1 MTNRRPAR
9 QQPAPLGVKPVPPG
23 PPSTPAAPEP
33 SPTLREA
40 ADRLAD
46 LAGRCPEDSTGRTV
60 LTWIADDARAG
71 GRALSGVNLLHA
83 YPPEALV
90 PDEPPRER
98 GLIAVVSTLRDVA
111 VFLPI
116 VLTWLSLWFAFRD
129 FEDAKKG
136 TNFLTLWA
144 SGLGGTAVLL
154 VVVLIGGVILATLWL
169 QRLEWAAERD
179 GSRERLRGQIA
190 GQLAVLT
197 MELAKYAVLE
207 AQAVPAGQLVGIA
220 RDITRSTAELSRTLS
235 DSADRMARIFEPGP
249 EGRFASAID
258 KWTESAAELGA
269 MGRSLTVPHQ
279 LLRDFAALREDLR
292 ADEAAT
298 RESLILLLAELRK
311 AAGSSQEANRVHAT
325 VADEVSETT
334 RKVGVAMQLLS
345 DNSERMYSYMDA
357 LERVLALLQNDRPG
371 GFAPLPMSN
380 ADGPSHGTHNGNGPY
395 GAQGMGAHGHGPGG
409 AGVGAPPPSDSF
421 RPETVGGT
429 PPPRRPGDDWY
440 GEDGQG

>member
-1 MTNRRPAR
+1 MASRKPTRH
-9 QQPAPLGVKPVPPG
+9 QPAPPVPE
-23 PPSTPAAPEP
+23 PAPDSPAPEP
-33 SPTLREA
+33 APPAPDPSDTLRAA

-46 LAGRCPEDSTGRTV
+46 LARECPEDSPGRSV

-71 GRALSGVNLLHA
+71 GRALSGVDLLHA
-83 YPPEALV
+83 YPPDTLV
-90 PDEPPRER
+90 PDEPAGKS

-129 FEDAKKG
+129 FEDAPQG
-136 TNFLTLWA
+136 TNFLTLWS

-154 VVVLIGGVILATLWL
+154 VVVLIGGVVLATLWL

-179 GSRERLRGQIA
+179 ASRERLRGQVA

-220 RDITRSTAELSRTLS
+220 RDITRSTAELSRTMS
-235 DSADRMARIFEPGP
+235 DSADRMEKIFEPGP
-249 EGRFASAID
+249 ESRFVTAID
-258 KWTESAAELGA
+258 KWSESAGELGA

-279 LLRDFAALREDLR
+279 LLRDFARMREDLR
-292 ADEAAT
+292 ADETAT
-298 RESLILLLAELRK
+298 REALTRLLAELRK

-334 RKVGVAMQLLS
+334 RKVGVAMQLLN

-371 GFAPLPMSN
+371 GYGPLPMSN
-380 ADGPSHGTHNGNGPY
+380 SDGLSNGSHNGGRGN
-395 GAQGMGAHGHGPGG
+395 GHGGGSPQPPPETPRPDGG
-409 AGVGAPPPSDSF
+409 A
-421 RPETVGGT
+421 GT

-440 GEDGQG
+440 GQDQG

>member
-1 MTNRRPAR
+1 MASRKPTRH
-9 QQPAPLGVKPVPPG
+9 QPAPPVPE
-23 PPSTPAAPEP
+23 PAPESPAPEP
-33 SPTLREA
+33 APPAPDPSDTLRTA

-46 LAGRCPEDSTGRTV
+46 LAGECPEDSPGRSV

-71 GRALSGVNLLHA
+71 GRALSGVDLLHA
-83 YPPEALV
+83 YPPDTLV
-90 PDEPPRER
+90 PDEPASKS
-98 GLIAVVSTLRDVA
+98 GLIAIVSTLRDVA

-129 FEDAKKG
+129 FEDAPKG
-136 TNFLTLWA
+136 TNFLTLWS

-154 VVVLIGGVILATLWL
+154 VVVLIGGVVLATLWL

-179 GSRERLRGQIA
+179 ASRERLRGRVA

-197 MELAKYAVLE
+197 MELAKHAVLE

-220 RDITRSTAELSRTLS
+220 RDITRSTAELSRTMS
-235 DSADRMARIFEPGP
+235 DSADRMEKIFEPGP
-249 EGRFASAID
+249 ESRFVTAID
-258 KWTESAAELGA
+258 KWTESAGELGA

-279 LLRDFAALREDLR
+279 LLRDFARMREDLR
-292 ADEAAT
+292 ADETAT
-298 RESLILLLAELRK
+298 REALTRLLAELRK

-334 RKVGVAMQLLS
+334 RKVGVAMQLLN

-371 GFAPLPMSN
+371 GYGPLPMSN
-380 ADGPSHGTHNGNGPY
+380 SDGLSNGSHNGGRGNGHAGGSPQPPP
-395 GAQGMGAHGHGPGG
+395 GTPRPDGG
-409 AGVGAPPPSDSF
+409 A
-421 RPETVGGT
+421 GT

-440 GEDGQG
+440 GQDHG

>member
-1 MTNRRPAR
+1 MASRKPTRH
-9 QQPAPLGVKPVPPG
+9 QPAPPV
-23 PPSTPAAPEP
+23 PEP
-33 SPTLREA
+33 SPDPPAPEPAPPAPDPSDTLRAA

-46 LAGRCPEDSTGRTV
+46 LARECPEGSAGRSV
-60 LTWIADDARAG
+60 LAWIADDARAG
-71 GRALSGVNLLHA
+71 GRALSGVDLLHA
-83 YPPEALV
+83 YPPGTLV
-90 PDEPPRER
+90 PDEPASKN
-98 GLIAVVSTLRDVA
+98 GLIAIVSTLRDVA

-129 FEDAKKG
+129 FEDAPKG
-136 TNFLTLWA
+136 TNFLTLWS

-154 VVVLIGGVILATLWL
+154 VVVLIGGVVLATLWL

-179 GSRERLRGQIA
+179 ASRERLRGQVA

-220 RDITRSTAELSRTLS
+220 RDITRSTAELSRTMS
-235 DSADRMARIFEPGP
+235 DSADRMEKIFEPGP
-249 EGRFASAID
+249 ESRFVTAID
-258 KWTESAAELGA
+258 KWTESAGELGA

-279 LLRDFAALREDLR
+279 LLRDFARMREDLR
-292 ADEAAT
+292 ADETAT
-298 RESLILLLAELRK
+298 REALTRLLAELRR

-334 RKVGVAMQLLS
+334 RKVGVAMQLLN

-371 GFAPLPMSN
+371 AYGPLPMSN
-380 ADGPSHGTHNGNGPY
+380 SDGLSNGSHNGGRGN
-395 GAQGMGAHGHGPGG
+395 GHGGGSPQPPPETPRPDGG
-409 AGVGAPPPSDSF
+409 A
-421 RPETVGGT
+421 GT

-440 GEDGQG
+440 GQDQG